1 MTKSAA
7 EDSAAE
13 RINRRRKDPVTSGKT
28 AARNVTVAAI
38 AQKIPSNGTQ
48 AGRDERRLAAP
59 PNQSG
64 RVPEVSDESLLEPL
78 YQTVGDPVAWRS
90 FLDHLSQAYGDGIG
104 TLMMHDFATGAAFA
118 ETPPFADAAAKTSYT
133 AYYAGLNPW
142 LATGALRAAG
152 STMVSDA
159 LLPFDALRRTEFYND
174 WCRPQN
180 IGGGV
185 GIMLE
190 RDHRRMMSLTVLLSR
205 KTMDREG
212 DLTGRL
218 KRLAP
223 HLLRVAQLNRQ
234 LAALEARAAAA
245 EGALDRLATA
255 MLVLSADGQV
265 LHLNPQAERI
275 LSAGDGII
283 QRGGRLEAN
292 RVDESQQLRGLV
304 AAAAAAPADIAVQPG
319 GVMTVARRSGRRP
332 YEVLVAPISGTTL
345 KLGFGGA
352 LVAVFIRTPEA
363 KVTTPVEWL
372 RQLYGLTAAEA
383 RLMQALLAG
392 DSLDEVAARFAVTR
406 ETVRTQLKAIF
417 QKTGAA
423 SQSDLIRMGIGS
435 LTARYR

>member
-1 MTKSAA
+1 MAKSAA
-7 EDSAAE
+7 HDSGAE
-13 RINRRRKDPVTSGKT
+13 GIKRRRKDSIASGKT
-28 AARNVTVAAI
+28 AARNVTVSRI
-38 AQKIPSNGTQ
+38 APKILSETTQ
-48 AGRDERRLAAP
+48 AGRDERPVAAP
-59 PNQSG
+59 PTLSG
-64 RVPEVSDESLLEPL
+64 RLPEVSDESLLEPL
-78 YQTVGDPVAWRS
+78 YQTVGDPVAWRR
-90 FLDHLSQAYGDGIG
+90 FLGHLSQAYGDGIG

-118 ETPPFADAAAKTSYT
+118 ETPDFVDVAAKNAYI

-142 LATGALRAAG
+142 LAAGALRAAG

-159 LLPFDALRRTEFYND
+159 LLPFDALRGTEFYND

-190 RDHRRMMSLTVLLSR
+190 RDHRRMMSVTVLLSR
-205 KTMDREG
+205 KTMDRDG

-234 LAALEARAAAA
+234 FAALEARAAAA

-275 LSAGDGII
+275 LAAGDGVIL
-283 QRGGRLEAN
+283 RGGRLQAQ
-292 RVDESQQLRGLV
+292 RVDESQALRVLV
-304 AAAAAAPADIAVQPG
+304 ATAAAAVSDIAGQPG

-332 YEVLVAPISGTTL
+332 YEVLVAPISDTTL
-345 KLGFGGA
+345 KLGLGGA
-352 LVAVFIRTPEA
+352 LVAVFIREPEA
-363 KVTTPVEWL
+363 KVTTPLEWL
-372 RQLYGLTAAEA
+372 RQIYGLTAAEA

-417 QKTGAA
+417 QKTGAT
-423 SQSDLIRMGIGS
+423 SQGDLIRIGMRS